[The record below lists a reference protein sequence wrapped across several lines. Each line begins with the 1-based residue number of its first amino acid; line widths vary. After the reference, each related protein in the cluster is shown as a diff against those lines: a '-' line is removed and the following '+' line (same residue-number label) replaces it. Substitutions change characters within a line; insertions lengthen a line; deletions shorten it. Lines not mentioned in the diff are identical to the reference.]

1 MLDALHHSRF
11 DQPVQ
16 RWLAL
21 TSLLSLHAF
30 AGDPIAAL
38 NALEADNDV
47 VEAAFDSIC
56 GGVKDGRRDG
66 PLPVKNLVWASACSL
81 RALSLGA
88 TKAGL
93 QPAHLLWEVEG
104 RDATGARVSE
114 RGEAD
119 VTLARSAPLTISSW
133 KDTWRETV
141 RRERPRFVERAE
153 EAGLSVPPL
162 EAVRQTELINGGL
175 SVLDVTGDGIAEV
188 FTVDANVVLRFDRR
202 SAAPLRYEVSTAF
215 KFPSGVLATSVLGGD
230 FDGDGDVDLLLTAAP
245 AVVPVV
251 LRNDG
256 ASFTP
261 TPLPKS
267 ARGDYVGA
275 VPSDFDGDG
284 DLDLALL
291 PYDLASGFPLDMLES
306 TEGRR
311 LVLVRGAAGVTFL
324 PWKTPGS
331 QVKPRWTLAGVSG
344 DVLHLGG
351 PQLYLANDFGSNDLY
366 VFQRDGGV
374 GNRAVAA
381 GLEDPGNG
389 MSADLGDF
397 DGDGQ
402 LDLSVANMFSKAGTR
417 VVGAAAVS
425 EKLKARLSKFAK
437 GNTLYLARDGGF
449 VEVASQQ
456 GVNRGLWAFATLMTD
471 VDDDG
476 RLDVACANG
485 YLSRPNKRDL

>member
-1 MLDALHHSRF
+1 M
-11 DQPVQ
+11 
-16 RWLAL
+16 
-21 TSLLSLHAF
+21 TSLLSLRAL
-30 AGDPIAAL
+30 AADPIAAL

-47 VEAAFDSIC
+47 VEAAFDSVC
-56 GGVKDGRRDG
+56 GAVKDGRRDG

-81 RALSLGA
+81 RALSLGS
-88 TKAGL
+88 TKAGQ

-104 RDATGARVSE
+104 RDSSGARVSE

-119 VTLARSAPLTISSW
+119 VVLSRSAGVTISAW

-153 EAGLSVPPL
+153 EAGLSVPPPKKPR
-162 EAVRQTELINGGL
+162 ATELINGGL
-175 SVLDVTGDGIAEV
+175 SVLDVTGDGVGEV

-202 SAAPLRYEVSTAF
+202 STAPLRYERSTLYT
-215 KFPSGVLATSVLGGD
+215 FPAGVLATSVLGGD
-230 FDGDGDVDLLLTAAP
+230 FDRDGDVDLLVTGAP

-261 TPLPKS
+261 APLPKR
-267 ARGDYVGA
+267 ARGDVVSA

-284 DLDLALL
+284 DLDVALL

-306 TEGRR
+306 SEGKRP
-311 LVLVRGAAGVTFL
+311 VLVRGGPGVSFL
-324 PWKTPGS
+324 PWKLPAS

-344 DVLHLGG
+344 DVLQLGR
-351 PQLYLANDFGSNDLY
+351 PQLYLANDFGTNDLY
-366 VFQRDGGV
+366 VFLADGGV
-374 GNRAVAA
+374 EDRAVAV

-425 EKLKARLSKFAK
+425 EQLKARLAKFAK
-437 GNTLYLARDGGF
+437 GNTLYLSRDGGF

-456 GVNRGLWAFATLMTD
+456 GVNRGLWAFATVMTD

>member
-1 MLDALHHSRF
+1 MR
-11 DQPVQ
+11 
-16 RWLAL
+16 RWLAV
-21 TSLLSLHAF
+21 TSLLSLHSF
-30 AGDPIAAL
+30 AGDPISAL
-38 NALEADNDV
+38 NALEADNDL
-47 VEAAFDSIC
+47 VEAAFDSLC
-56 GGVKDGRRDG
+56 SAVKEGRRDG

-81 RALSLGA
+81 RALSLGT

-93 QPAHLLWEVEG
+93 QRAHLLWEVEG

-119 VTLARSAPLTISSW
+119 VVLSRRTGVTISEW

-162 EAVRQTELINGGL
+162 QVARQTELLNGGL
-175 SVLDVTGDGIAEV
+175 SVLDVTGDGVPEV
-188 FTVDANVVLRFDRR
+188 FTLDANLVLRFDRR
-202 SAAPLRYEVSTAF
+202 STAPLRYERSTVF
-215 KFPSGVLATSVLGGD
+215 KFPAGVLATAVLGGD
-230 FDGDGDVDLLLTAAP
+230 FDRDGDVDLLVTAAP
-245 AVVPVV
+245 AVAPVV

-256 ASFTP
+256 AAFTP
-261 TPLPKS
+261 APLPKS
-267 ARGDYVGA
+267 ARGDFVSA

-291 PYDLASGFPLDMLES
+291 SYDLASGFPLDMLES
-306 TEGRR
+306 NEGRPP
-311 LVLVRGAAGVTFL
+311 VLVRGGAGVSFT
-324 PWKTPGS
+324 PWK
-331 QVKPRWTLAGVSG
+331 QLKARWTLAGVSG
-344 DVLHLGG
+344 DLLQSGR
-351 PQLYLANDFGSNDLY
+351 PQLYLANDFGTNDLY
-366 VFQRDGGV
+366 VFLPDGGV
-374 GNRAVAA
+374 ENRAFAA

-425 EKLKARLSKFAK
+425 EKLKARLEKFAK

-456 GVNRGLWAFATLMTD
+456 GVNRGLWAFATLMSD

-476 RLDVACANG
+476 RLEVACANG